1 MKLPSFFKKNLI
13 LKITSLNSLVVGIRL
28 LVSLIVQNLLAQY
41 TGQSGIAKV
50 GQIRNLSNILTS
62 LSSFGVFN
70 GIVKYVSEYKN
81 NEKGLT
87 KLFSTVFVISSIATI
102 FISVII
108 FIYSKELSSWLFL
121 SEDYYLVFHILS
133 VIVPFIAMN
142 RIFNAIISG
151 LSAYKVH
158 AKIEVIW
165 YLIASIFLLISLY
178 YYNIEGVLIAIA
190 VTPLVQFLVL
200 TLIFGKTINDYVK
213 FKKLSLKTPLVKV
226 LLGFSLISFVA
237 TVCLNFVEIN
247 FRTLIS
253 EKISENE
260 AGIWTAMSSISKI
273 YMQFLITVFSI
284 YILPKYTSLNFSH
297 EFKNEVKA
305 IYKTLLP
312 IVVLGMLLVFFSK
325 KYLILSIYNESFLSM
340 TILFKWQL
348 LADLVR
354 FIANILSFKFLAK
367 KQIKHFVSTQLIG
380 LTTYLIM
387 GNLLIDLYLVE
398 GLVMALFFS
407 NLIYLIVVLTV
418 LRKDLFYD
426 NRPI

>member
-81 NEKGLT
+81 NEKGLI

-102 FISVII
+102 SISVII
-108 FIYSKELSSWLFL
+108 FIYSKKLSSWLFL
-121 SEDYYLVFHILS
+121 TEDYYLVFHILS

-142 RIFNAIISG
+142 RIFNGIISG

-213 FKKLSLKTPLVKV
+213 FKKLSLQIPLVKV

>member
-1 MKLPSFFKKNLI
+1 VKLPSFFKKNLI

-213 FKKLSLKTPLVKV
+213 FKKLSLQTPLVKV

-387 GNLLIDLYLVE
+387 GNLLIDFYLVE

>member
-81 NEKGLT
+81 NEKGLI

-102 FISVII
+102 SISVII

-121 SEDYYLVFHILS
+121 TKDYYLVFHILS

-142 RIFNAIISG
+142 RIFNGIISG

-190 VTPLVQFLVL
+190 VTPLAQFLVL

-213 FKKLSLKTPLVKV
+213 FKKLSLQTPLVKV

-367 KQIKHFVSTQLIG
+367 KQIKHFVLTQLIG

>member
-81 NEKGLT
+81 NEKGLI

-102 FISVII
+102 SISVII

-121 SEDYYLVFHILS
+121 TEDYYLVFHILS

-142 RIFNAIISG
+142 RIFNGIISG

-178 YYNIEGVLIAIA
+178 YYNIEGVLITIA

-213 FKKLSLKTPLVKV
+213 FKKLSLQTPLVKV

-367 KQIKHFVSTQLIG
+367 KQIKHFVLTQLIG

>member
-81 NEKGLT
+81 NEKGLI

-102 FISVII
+102 SISVII
-108 FIYSKELSSWLFL
+108 FIYSIELSSWLFL
-121 SEDYYLVFHILS
+121 TEDYYLVFHILS

-142 RIFNAIISG
+142 RIFNGIISG

-213 FKKLSLKTPLVKV
+213 FKKLSLRIPLVKV

-312 IVVLGMLLVFFSK
+312 IVILGMLLVFFSK

-367 KQIKHFVSTQLIG
+367 KQIKHFVSTQMIG

>member
-213 FKKLSLKTPLVKV
+213 FKKLSLQTPLVKV

-312 IVVLGMLLVFFSK
+312 IVVLGMLFVFFSK

>member
-1 MKLPSFFKKNLI
+1 VKLPSFFKKNLI

-102 FISVII
+102 SISVII

-121 SEDYYLVFHILS
+121 TEDYYLVFHILS

-142 RIFNAIISG
+142 RIFNGIISG
-151 LSAYKVH
+151 LSAYKAH

-165 YLIASIFLLISLY
+165 YIIASIFLLISLY

-213 FKKLSLKTPLVKV
+213 FKKLSLQTPLVKV